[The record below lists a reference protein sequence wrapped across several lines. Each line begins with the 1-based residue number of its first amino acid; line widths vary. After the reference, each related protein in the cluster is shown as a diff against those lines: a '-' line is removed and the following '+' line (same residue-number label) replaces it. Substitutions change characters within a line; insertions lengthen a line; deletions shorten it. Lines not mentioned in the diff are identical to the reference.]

1 MNGGNRVFA
10 LDSEGL
16 SRWVRGERRM
26 GAYVRH
32 ADRSGIRVMTTAMT
46 LVEAYDP
53 TRYLPAWQWA
63 LSKITV
69 EPVTE
74 EVAQQATGLLKDA
87 GLHGHKYAIDAA
99 LAAVALRQRGP
110 VTVFTSDED
119 DMRKL
124 CADRVVVV
132 KL

>member
-1 MNGGNRVFA
+1 MSDGQVYL

-16 SRWVRGERRM
+16 SRWVRGDRGM
-26 GAYVRH
+26 GARIKD
-32 ADRSGIRVMTTAMT
+32 AERSDIPVVTTSMT
-46 LVEAYDP
+46 LVEAYHAKLH
-53 TRYLPAWQWA
+53 RPAWRWA
-63 LSKITV
+63 LSRLRV

-74 EVAQQATGLLKDA
+74 QIADAAIDLLQDA

-99 LAAVALRQRGP
+99 LAAVALRQPGR
-110 VTVFTSDED
+110 VTIFTSDQD

-124 CADRVVVV
+124 CGDRVVVV

>member
-1 MNGGNRVFA
+1 
-10 LDSEGL
+10 
-16 SRWVRGERRM
+16 
-26 GAYVRH
+26 
-32 ADRSGIRVMTTAMT
+32 MTTSMT
-46 LVEAYDP
+46 LIEAYDP
-53 TRYLPAWQWA
+53 KRRLPAWQWA
-63 LSKITV
+63 LSLIRV

-74 EVAQQATGLLKDA
+74 EIAQEATGLLEEA

-99 LAAVALRQRGP
+99 LAAVALRQPGL